1 MKITKK
7 ILENIIR
14 EEVKKLVQE
23 KKPTQSI
30 LPAGVPNQPAP
41 FVDDQAKVD
50 QALYLMRKRR
60 GDGGMSPE
68 EKEKANPIKR
78 SHRVSGDIGAP
89 TKERAHIMQA
99 IQSIQAA
106 LKTKLKAGLSDQYK
120 SQLLSMI
127 EDLKDIESATRYM
140 TTGTSAGYTG

>member
-14 EEVKKLVQE
+14 EEVKKLAQE
-23 KKPTQSI
+23 ISRIRHTN
-30 LPAGVPNQPAP
+30 LP
-41 FVDDQAKVD
+41 FDDDQAKVD
-50 QALYLMRKRR
+50 KGLYLMRKRR

-89 TKERAHIMQA
+89 TQERAHI
-99 IQSIQAA
+99 IQAMKSVKA
-106 LKTKLKAGLSDQYK
+106 AMAVAQKSELGDVYLDELKNILGSLQN
-120 SQLLSMI
+120 
-127 EDLKDIESATRYM
+127 IESATRAK